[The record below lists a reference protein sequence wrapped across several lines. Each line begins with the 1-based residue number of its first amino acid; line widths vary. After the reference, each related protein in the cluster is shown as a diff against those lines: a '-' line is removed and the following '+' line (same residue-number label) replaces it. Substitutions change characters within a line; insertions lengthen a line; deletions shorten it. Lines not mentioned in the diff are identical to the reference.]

1 MHLKDAIKLRRSIRS
16 FQNSDVSSDV
26 IEHILSLAIEAPSAG
41 NLQPWRIIILSKK
54 EDKKEVAKIAYNQ
67 NFITQAP
74 FAIII
79 AADTKKCMSVYGVRG
94 RDLYSI
100 QDTSALI
107 ENILLIATDC
117 GLGTCWV
124 GAFDEKALAEF
135 LDLPDGIRPVAII
148 PIGYPA
154 ENPPNRGRTPLKD
167 ILTWF

>member
-74 FAIII
+74 YTIIN
-79 AADTKKCMSVYGVRG
+79 AADTKTCMSVYGVRG
-94 RDLYSI
+94 RD
-100 QDTSALI
+100 
-107 ENILLIATDC
+107 
-117 GLGTCWV
+117 
-124 GAFDEKALAEF
+124 
-135 LDLPDGIRPVAII
+135 
-148 PIGYPA
+148 
-154 ENPPNRGRTPLKD
+154 
-167 ILTWF
+167 